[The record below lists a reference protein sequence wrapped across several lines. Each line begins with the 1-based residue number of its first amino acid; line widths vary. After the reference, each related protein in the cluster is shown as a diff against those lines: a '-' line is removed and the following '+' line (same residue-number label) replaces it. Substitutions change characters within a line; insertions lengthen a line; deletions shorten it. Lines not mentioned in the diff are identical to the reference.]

1 MPIAHPTSLTEVYDA
16 LDDMPDAHLLAGGTD
31 FMVEVNFG
39 HRSPTSIVCL
49 RRVDEL
55 QGYSITDDEVV
66 LGAGTTW
73 TEVENDLVDVLPALA
88 AAARTVGSPQ
98 MRNAGT
104 VGGNVGTASPAGDG
118 LPVLAAMDATVV
130 LARREGTREFPL
142 LDFITGVKRTGIEP
156 GEVIWQIKVP
166 RLDGPQE
173 FLKVGTRNAMV
184 ISIVCCALIMDRVG
198 RTVRLGLG
206 SVSPRPLRA
215 TEAEAFAAEAMDW
228 EALSAPPDAIARF
241 GELAQ
246 QAATPIS
253 DQRGTADY
261 RAHAVGVIAAR
272 ALERSV
278 AA

>member
-130 LARREGTREFPL
+130 LARREGTR
-142 LDFITGVKRTGIEP
+142 
-156 GEVIWQIKVP
+156 
-166 RLDGPQE
+166 
-173 FLKVGTRNAMV
+173 
-184 ISIVCCALIMDRVG
+184 
-198 RTVRLGLG
+198 
-206 SVSPRPLRA
+206 
-215 TEAEAFAAEAMDW
+215 
-228 EALSAPPDAIARF
+228 
-241 GELAQ
+241 
-246 QAATPIS
+246 
-253 DQRGTADY
+253 
-261 RAHAVGVIAAR
+261 
-272 ALERSV
+272 
-278 AA
+278 